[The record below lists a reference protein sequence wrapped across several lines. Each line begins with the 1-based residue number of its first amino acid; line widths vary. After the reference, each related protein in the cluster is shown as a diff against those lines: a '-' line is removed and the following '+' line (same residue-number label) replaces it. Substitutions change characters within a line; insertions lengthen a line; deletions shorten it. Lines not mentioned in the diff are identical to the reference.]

1 MSVKIVSKH
10 NISLPLYRAR
20 NTHIIVLTK
29 VDSLRLNVDVNL
41 LFCSQS
47 FDACV
52 LGNFS
57 ECTEPNE
64 DKFGFG
70 YFHVIPFFCG
80 QAAFCRFV
88 AALMVIEI
96 QRILCLHLSND
107 TSFFFNLIHFM
118 FVEGFPVFALRGIM
132 LYSNCLHFRA
142 RFPEAVQA

>member
-1 MSVKIVSKH
+1 MFVNIASKH

-29 VDSLRLNVDVNL
+29 VDSLRLNVDVIL

-52 LGNFS
+52 LGNYT
-57 ECTEPNE
+57 ECTEPSE
-64 DKFGFG
+64 DTFGFG

-88 AALMVIEI
+88 AALIVIEI
-96 QRILCLHLSND
+96 ERIIRLHLSID
-107 TSFFFNLIHFM
+107 TSFFSI
-118 FVEGFPVFALRGIM
+118 
-132 LYSNCLHFRA
+132 
-142 RFPEAVQA
+142 